1 MKLIIASNN
10 NHKISE
16 IKSILGERFEEILSL
31 SEAEISHETVEDG
44 ETFIEN
50 SLKKAREICAISGSV
65 ALADDSGLCVN
76 SLGGAPGVYS
86 ARYSGEGA
94 TADSNNR
101 LLLKNLEGKA
111 DRSAYFVCTVA
122 MVYPDGREITAEGR
136 VYGDIIESYRGQN
149 GFGYDP
155 IFLVK
160 GDGRTLAEMS
170 DSEKNAISHRGEA
183 LKSLL
188 KKL

>member
-1 MKLIIASNN
+1 
-10 NHKISE
+10 
-16 IKSILGERFEEILSL
+16 
-31 SEAEISHETVEDG
+31 
-44 ETFIEN
+44 
-50 SLKKAREICAISGSV
+50 
-65 ALADDSGLCVN
+65 
-76 SLGGAPGVYS
+76 
-86 ARYSGEGA
+86 
-94 TADSNNR
+94 
-101 LLLKNLEGKA
+101 
-111 DRSAYFVCTVA
+111 

-188 KKL
+188 NKL